1 MIWRPDLL
9 VYNNANMNVHESE
22 MMTNALVQHDG
33 RVSLFRAVHR
43 FPFDQQICYLMLAS
57 WSYDGSQV
65 MVRPAGDDQ
74 TNQSA
79 GLNRNSQ
86 MNLSSHHH
94 QSSSSFSSSSNSGQN
109 NYFMKSASLTH
120 YIPNMEWS
128 WVLIIIF

>member
-1 MIWRPDLL
+1 
-9 VYNNANMNVHESE
+9 
-22 MMTNALVQHDG
+22 
-33 RVSLFRAVHR
+33 
-43 FPFDQQICYLMLAS
+43 
-57 WSYDGSQV
+57 

-94 QSSSSFSSSSNSGQN
+94 QSPSSSSSSSSNSVQN

-128 WVLIIIF
+128 WVFNIYFLNKINFKGLIDFKTRSNLK

>member
-1 MIWRPDLL
+1 
-9 VYNNANMNVHESE
+9 
-22 MMTNALVQHDG
+22 
-33 RVSLFRAVHR
+33 
-43 FPFDQQICYLMLAS
+43 
-57 WSYDGSQV
+57 

-94 QSSSSFSSSSNSGQN
+94 QSSSSSSSSNFGQN

-128 WVLIIIF
+128 WVFNNYFLNKINFKGLIDFKTRSNLK